1 MTNFSDCP
9 AELREQYERDG
20 VIRLRQLFDASTLE
34 RVGRELE
41 RYIREIGP
49 MLSDADIVREADGE
63 SVRNLWRM
71 EHHDAFFRE
80 LAADADLRKLLTGF
94 LHGEPELM
102 AVETF
107 NKPAKVGS
115 GVPPHQDNAYFCHQP
130 PDVLTVWIA
139 IDPVTREN
147 GPVYYIRG
155 SHQRGMLP
163 HRPSGVK
170 GNSMGLDA
178 AFDDSAPLVGTLD
191 PGDALIHHCQTIHYS
206 EPNETDQSRRAL
218 VMVFKG
224 CEATVDPQLKAQY
237 AEGGAATG

>member
-1 MTNFSDCP
+1 MTTLSDPP
-9 AELREQYERDG
+9 ADLRKDYDRDG
-20 VIRLRQLFDASTLE
+20 VIRLEQLFDASALE
-34 RVGRELE
+34 RIRRELE

-49 MLSDADIVREADGE
+49 TLSDADIVREADGQ

-71 EHHDAFFRE
+71 EDHDGFFRE
-80 LAADADLRKLLTGF
+80 LAADAELRGLLAEL

-139 IDPVTREN
+139 IDPVTLDN

-155 SHQRGMLP
+155 SQKRGMLP
-163 HRPSGVK
+163 HKPSGIK

-178 AFDDSAPLVGTLD
+178 AFDDSDPLVGTLD

-206 EPNETDQSRRAL
+206 EPNRTEHSRCAL
-218 VMVFKG
+218 LMVFKG
-224 CEATVDPQLKAQY
+224 PAAAVDPQLKAQY
-237 AEGGAATG
+237 AQGGAATS